1 MALRLRRGT
10 DAERLLIT
18 PLQGELI
25 YTIDTKQLYAGD
37 GTTAGGTL
45 VSADAATTLESL
57 TDTDLAGKTN
67 GQVLSW
73 NSSSGNWEP
82 RSLVSNIADG
92 VVEGSNYQ
100 INIISED
107 STILVNSATNEF
119 TGNLEG
125 DVTGNLTGNVIG
137 NITGSHIGD
146 VRGSVF
152 GDDSTLIID
161 GNTNAL
167 YGNLTGDVVGDLRG
181 DVVGDLTG
189 NILGNVQG
197 NLTGDAF
204 GNHSGSF
211 LGSIAASG
219 SLSGDLQGSVFG
231 NDSTLLIDGNDSIIV
246 GDIINDNTVTSAL
259 SAVTLQI
266 SGTGIVNGK
275 AGIQIR
281 TDGNADDEYS
291 LFDIVG
297 ATESAVGSAVN
308 FSRSRGTLASP
319 TALQDED
326 EILAINYFGYDS
338 DNSPQV
344 AAVITCQVDG
354 TPGSGSV
361 PGTLALLTA
370 DSNGDINLGI
380 TLGADSVT
388 RFWGPAKLYALADT
402 TARDAAITAPEAG
415 MMIYLTAT
423 NKAQVYNGSTW
434 NDLF

>member
-37 GTTAGGTL
+37 GTTAGGTI
-45 VSADAATTLESL
+45 VSADAVTTLENL
-57 TDTDLAGKTN
+57 TDTDLTGKTD

-73 NSSSGNWEP
+73 NASTSNWVP
-82 RSLVSNIADG
+82 TTRTTGGVGDG
-92 VVEGSNYQ
+92 VVEGSDYQ
-100 INIISED
+100 INIIGEG

-161 GNTNAL
+161 GTTNEI
-167 YGNLTGDVVGDLRG
+167 YGKLTGNVVGDLRG
-181 DVVGDLTG
+181 DVIGDLTG

-204 GNHSGSF
+204 GNHSGTFS
-211 LGSIAASG
+211 GSIAATG
-219 SLSGDLQGSVFG
+219 SLNGDLQGSVFG
-231 NDSTLLIDGNDSIIV
+231 NDSTLLIDGNDSIIA
-246 GDIINDNTVTSAL
+246 GDINNTNTATSAL

-266 SGTGIVNGK
+266 SGTGISGK
-275 AGIQIR
+275 GGIEIL
-281 TDGNADDEYS
+281 TDGNADDDYS

-297 ATESAVGSAVN
+297 ATDSDIGSAIN
-308 FSRSRGTLASP
+308 FSKSRGTLTSP
-319 TALQDED
+319 TAVQDGD
-326 EILAINYFGYDS
+326 EILGINYFGYDS
-338 DNSPQV
+338 DNSPAV
-344 AAVITCQVDG
+344 AAVIQVSVDG
-354 TPGSGSV
+354 SPTSGNVPGSILLATSNPTTGPVAALSV
-361 PGTLALLTA
+361 NSLQQT
-370 DSNGDINLGI
+370 N
-380 TLGADSVT
+380 
-388 RFWGPAKLYALADT
+388 FFGPATLVNYADT
-402 TARDAAITAPEAG
+402 TARDAAIPSPANG
-415 MMIYLTAT
+415 MMIYLTST
-423 NKAQVYNGSTW
+423 HKAQVYANTGW
-434 NDLF
+434 VDLH